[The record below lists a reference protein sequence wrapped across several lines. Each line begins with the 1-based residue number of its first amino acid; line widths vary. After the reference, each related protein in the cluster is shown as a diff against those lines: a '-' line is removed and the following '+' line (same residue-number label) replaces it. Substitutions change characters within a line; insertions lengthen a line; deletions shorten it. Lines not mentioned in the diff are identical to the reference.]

1 MHDYPFL
8 FSETLFI
15 LSVYK
20 SREMCYNIYSKFT
33 EQTNYL
39 INILWRTK

>member
-8 FSETLFI
+8 FSETLLV

-20 SREMCYNIYSKFT
+20 LREICYNIYVS
-33 EQTNYL
+33 
-39 INILWRTK
+39 